1 MIVLD
6 VGGSES
12 MGVVWDLIVTR
23 VAGNDLGQ
31 MADNFGSKGDCSEG
45 DLQDRRRFD
54 GRFMPLL
61 FLWLC
66 LSFSCF

>member
-23 VAGNDLGQ
+23 VAANEVEGELITLALSGLTGLQSLDLG
-31 MADNFGSKGDCSEG
+31 GT
-45 DLQDRRRFD
+45 
-54 GRFMPLL
+54 
-61 FLWLC
+61 
-66 LSFSCF
+66 

>member
-23 VAGNDLGQ
+23 IAGNE
-31 MADNFGSKGDCSEG
+31 FGPTGGEHIATALRGLTGLHTLDIRG
-45 DLQDRRRFD
+45 T
-54 GRFMPLL
+54 
-61 FLWLC
+61 
-66 LSFSCF
+66 